1 MGSFRMRRPN
11 ERTYEDLGDPELNEA
26 AFPATG
32 QPVYDEEFIPEPVK
46 RLTIPTVGIDRL
58 LWNAYIRGASWV
70 GDLYADPEDDAWETT
85 PHGRAML
92 GDFHLLLAE
101 LKPEPKAE
109 AGQCNYGRPYRQ
121 HARKCMPD
129 CTYQES

>member
-1 MGSFRMRRPN
+1 MGSFRMRRPH

-26 AFPATG
+26 AFGTTP
-32 QPVYDEEFIPEPVK
+32 EFIPEPVK
-46 RLTIPTVGIDRL
+46 ALRAPTEGIDRL
-58 LWNAYIRGASWV
+58 LWAAYVRGASWIEDQYSDP
-70 GDLYADPEDDAWETT
+70 GDSYWETT
-85 PHGRAML
+85 TQGRTML

-101 LKPEPKAE
+101 LKPEPKPE

-129 CTYQES
+129 CTYQEN